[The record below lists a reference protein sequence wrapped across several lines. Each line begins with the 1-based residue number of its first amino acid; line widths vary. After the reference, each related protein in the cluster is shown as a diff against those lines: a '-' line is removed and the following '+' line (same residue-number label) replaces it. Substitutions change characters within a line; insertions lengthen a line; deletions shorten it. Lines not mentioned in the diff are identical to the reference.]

1 MLFLTILACST
12 NQKTTQDS
20 VPTTE
25 EPSQEQ
31 EPANPST
38 EPEAQ
43 PTSEPENQPTSEPE
57 SEPAEEPEPE
67 PEPIVVRFIALGDG
81 GEGND
86 AQYQNGEAI
95 STICAQKTGE
105 KAGCEFA
112 IYLGD
117 NFYDEGVTSVY
128 DEQFET
134 KFELPYAILDIPF
147 YVALG
152 NHDYG
157 GCLFGQCGTGWD
169 FERSEYQVNY
179 SNFSDKW
186 TMPSEYYSFVKEH
199 VTFIA
204 LDTNA
209 LMWDPWFS
217 TGEDQ
222 YPWMEETLIN
232 AQTDWVIAY
241 GHHPYI
247 SNGKHGNAGTY
258 EGLEFLA
265 DWSVADVPL
274 GAGVKD
280 FMDAYICG
288 QVDVYFAGHD
298 HNRQWLE
305 PTCGTEFIVS
315 GAAAKTT
322 DLEGRGNPTFYE
334 DDTQPGF
341 VWVEIADNCMT
352 AEFYNEDAQQ
362 NFAQTVCR

>member
-1 MLFLTILACST
+1 
-12 NQKTTQDS
+12 
-20 VPTTE
+20 
-25 EPSQEQ
+25 
-31 EPANPST
+31 
-38 EPEAQ
+38 
-43 PTSEPENQPTSEPE
+43 
-57 SEPAEEPEPE
+57 
-67 PEPIVVRFIALGDG
+67 
-81 GEGND
+81 
-86 AQYQNGEAI
+86 
-95 STICAQKTGE
+95 
-105 KAGCEFA
+105 
-112 IYLGD
+112 
-117 NFYDEGVTSVY
+117 
-128 DEQFET
+128 
-134 KFELPYAILDIPF
+134 
-147 YVALG
+147 
-152 NHDYG
+152 
-157 GCLFGQCGTGWD
+157 
-169 FERSEYQVNY
+169 
-179 SNFSDKW
+179 
-186 TMPSEYYSFVKEH
+186 MPSEYYSFVKEH